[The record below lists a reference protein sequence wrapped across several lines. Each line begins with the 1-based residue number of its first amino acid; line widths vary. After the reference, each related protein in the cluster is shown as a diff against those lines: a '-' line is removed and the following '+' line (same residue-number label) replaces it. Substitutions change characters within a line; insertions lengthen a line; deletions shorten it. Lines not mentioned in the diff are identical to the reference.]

1 MASLTGNP
9 ETKPNYLYS
18 IISVA
23 LVLFLLGF
31 FGLLILHAQQLVN
44 LFKEKVNVMVEI
56 KPDTVQKDIFILK
69 KKLEEETYVKEG
81 SVYYTSKEDAAALL
95 RDDFGDDFLN
105 LDMQNPLYD
114 VINFNIK
121 AADLDQE
128 RLALI
133 KKEIKSN
140 EFVSDVYYQEGLV
153 DSISGNI
160 QKVGWLS
167 LLIGGLFV
175 LVAVYLIHNTIRLAI
190 YSNRFLIKNMEL
202 VGATWSFISRPY
214 IMRSIKHGILSAL
227 LAIVGL
233 VVLMAIARND
243 LPEIKALENYGAF
256 TTLFFALIF
265 LGVLITS
272 LSTYYVVHKY
282 LKTSVDEL
290 Y

>member
-1 MASLTGNP
+1 MAGIAGNP
-9 ETKPNYLYS
+9 ETKPNYIYS

-56 KPDTVQKDIFILK
+56 KPETEKKDIFILK
-69 KKLEEETYVKEG
+69 KALEQQTYVKEG
-81 SVYYTSKEDAAALL
+81 SVYFTSKEDAAELL
-95 RDDFGDDFLN
+95 KEDFGEDFMN

-114 VINFNIK
+114 VINFNIN
-121 AADLDQE
+121 AADLDQD
-128 RLALI
+128 RLAMI
-133 KKEIKSN
+133 KKDIKSN

-175 LVAVYLIHNTIRLAI
+175 LVAIYLIHNTIRLAI

-214 IMRSIKHGILSAL
+214 ILRSIKHGVLSAL
-227 LAIVGL
+227 LAIAGL
-233 VVLMAIARND
+233 ILLMAIARND
-243 LPEIKALENYGAF
+243 LPEMKALGNYGAF
-256 TTLFFALIF
+256 TSLFFALIF

-272 LSTYYVVHKY
+272 LSTYYVVQKY